1 MIPIGGCLFASTTA
15 GWRETLDTRRGRMR
29 WLILFYLLYG
39 CSTGTRTSPPIS
51 PTPAV
56 SVVPEITPPSVNAW
70 TFNYSPGT
78 RRYRISRSAAIESQS
93 DSGGSKREISTNVTN
108 ELLSLAPTPDSGISF
123 TAVVDT
129 FSTTTQG
136 PIGSVPAIQLPVQ
149 VTGFLTGHGLTISSD
164 SSTGNKCNPVSSAL
178 ASDLRGLLTPFPT
191 ELSPGMAW
199 RDSVDSNG
207 CQAAIPTI
215 SRTISSYVVSGEA
228 NYEGQ
233 SVLVVQRSDSVQAHG
248 EGAQQQH
255 SIKLAAS
262 GTGNA
267 VYYLDTKDGR
277 ILRITTGQ
285 ELSLTITTSAG
296 SRQFKQS
303 SRQDFQLVP

>member
-1 MIPIGGCLFASTTA
+1 MIPIGGCSFASTTA
-15 GWRETLDTRRGRMR
+15 AWRETLDTRRGGMR
-29 WLILFYLLYG
+29 WLILFYLLCG
-39 CSTGTRTSPPIS
+39 CSTGTRTSPPVS
-51 PTPAV
+51 PTPTV
-56 SVVPEITPPSVNAW
+56 PVVPEITPPSVNAW

-78 RRYRISRSAAIESQS
+78 KRYKISRSAAIESQS

-108 ELLSLAPTPDSGISF
+108 ELLSLAPTLDSGISF

-136 PIGSVPAIQLPVQ
+136 LIGSVPAIQLPVQ
-149 VTGFLTGHGLTISSD
+149 VTGFLTGHALTISSD
-164 SSTGNKCNPVSSAL
+164 SSTGNKCSPVSSAL
-178 ASDLRGLLTPFPT
+178 ASDLHSLLTPFPT

-199 RDSVDSNG
+199 RDSVDSSG
-207 CQAAIPTI
+207 CQAAIPTT

-233 SVLVVQRSDSVQAHG
+233 SVLIVQRSDSVQARG

-255 SIKLAAS
+255 SIKLDAS

-303 SRQDFQLVP
+303 SRQDFRLVP